1 MKCPTLLEAT
11 ENLNLLSDK
20 RTTRK
25 PTVEPPKQHSKATD
39 TASSDRGKEA
49 SKNDTTKKNSLAEED
64 AEKGMEDLNL
74 RRT

>member
-25 PTVEPPKQHSKATD
+25 PTADPPKQHSKATE
-39 TASSDRGKEA
+39 TASSDKGKEA
-49 SKNDTTKKNSLAEED
+49 SKNETTKKNSLAEEEG
-64 AEKGMEDLNL
+64 EK
-74 RRT
+74 